1 VFAWPLIIKISMLT
15 CAQNTTETSSQDV
28 SPIEQTILNGNPDTD
43 KDGIKQ
49 ITGDA
54 DTSINSAE
62 VSVSGGSDTEN
73 SKAETSKNQPGHVR
87 TTSTVKKPLSFKP
100 VSVNKT
106 FLAAKGTTA
115 APTSKPGEKGP
126 AGAASAQNGP
136 SPSSAPRPRLVAKSG
151 SGLRDSAPRNAATT
165 NGNKAGVAPDAS
177 AVWNKNRRMFYDL
190 NIFAIPT
197 LMKTSCPSS

>member
-1 VFAWPLIIKISMLT
+1 MSWCVCKVFPIQILSLT
-15 CAQNTTETSSQDV
+15 CDQNTTKTTSLDA
-28 SPIEQTILNGNPDTD
+28 SPIEQPNVNGKPETD
-43 KDGIKQ
+43 KDGPKH

-54 DTSINSAE
+54 DTIINSAE

-73 SKAETSKNQPGHVR
+73 PKAETSKIQEGHVR

-115 APTSKPGEKGP
+115 PPASKTGEKGT
-126 AGAASAQNGP
+126 ASAAVAQSGP
-136 SPSSAPRPRLVAKSG
+136 SLSSTPRPRLVAKSG
-151 SGLRDSAPRNAATT
+151 SGLRDSAPRNAAST

-177 AVWNKNRRMFYDL
+177 AVWNKNRRKPHDLQMFTFH
-190 NIFAIPT
+190 NT
-197 LMKTSCPSS
+197 NSN